1 MGHAANSPF
10 DLPEFPIRIRGDE
23 IRDTGDGELL
33 PG

>member
-10 DLPEFPIRIRGDE
+10 DLPEFANHK